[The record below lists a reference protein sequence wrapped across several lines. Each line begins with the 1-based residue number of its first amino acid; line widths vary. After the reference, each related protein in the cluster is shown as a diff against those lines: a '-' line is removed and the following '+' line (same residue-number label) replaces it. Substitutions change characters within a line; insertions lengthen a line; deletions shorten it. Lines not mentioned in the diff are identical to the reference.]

1 MAQRPRK
8 GRRGSKT
15 DREFVSEAEEILD
28 RMRQDLAELNEERVA
43 GDNVDPEVVNRLF
56 RSAHSL
62 KGLAGL
68 FGFDPIQDLAHRV
81 EDILDGLR
89 LGRVKLQLP
98 VVALIDE
105 SVQLFASLL
114 EQVGD
119 QEALAASTQPI
130 GQLAD
135 RIQAAREAPS
145 SASEF
150 SELALDPSLL
160 RALTEYEEH
169 RLRENIRRGRHI
181 WLVDATFEIISFEE
195 GLSRLAAAIREVGE
209 VLSTLPTPGDA
220 PEAQIRFSLLVA
232 SDTPPSEVLSRLG
245 LPASAVRVV
254 RPGGVASVPQT
265 VQAQAPAPA
274 RASASVD
281 LDEEEASALRDGGEG
296 GHPESLKSISDT
308 VRVDIH
314 KLDELMNLVGELV
327 IQRAAL
333 GDLVTRLGADA
344 ATARIGGE
352 FAKVH
357 KALDRKLRE
366 LQAAV
371 LDVRMVPLS
380 QVFDKVARVVRRL
393 RVDLGKDV
401 RLELRGADTE
411 LDKLIVEELVDPLMH
426 VVRNALDHAIEP
438 HKERIARGKDPEARI
453 RIHAFQRGNH
463 VVIAV
468 SDDGRGID
476 AASLRAMAEAKGIVQ
491 PGQTLSERETLD
503 LIFVP
508 GISTRSEVTETSG
521 RGVGMDVVHTNL
533 TALGGVV
540 DVESAP
546 GKGTTIAMTLP
557 ITLAII
563 QSLIVMVARQRFA
576 IPLNAVHE
584 TLLIAESEIQRSEGR
599 ELLNLRGEAL
609 PLLRLAAEFNLP
621 AAPPDA
627 KPYVVVIGLGESRM
641 GLLVDRLAGQQD
653 TVIKPIQGPIP
664 AVRGIAGAT
673 ELGDQDPLLVLDV
686 STLLADAGRRR
697 EAS

>member
-8 GRRGSKT
+8 GRSASKT
-15 DREFVSEAEEILD
+15 DQEFVSEAEEILD
-28 RMRQDLAELNEERVA
+28 RMRQDLADLNEERVA
-43 GDNVDPEVVNRLF
+43 GENVDPDVVNRLF

-89 LGRVKLQLP
+89 LGRVRLALP

-105 SVQLFASLL
+105 SVHLFASLL
-114 EQVGD
+114 EQVGNED
-119 QEALAASTQPI
+119 ALTAAAEPI
-130 GQLAD
+130 GRLVE
-135 RIQAAREAPS
+135 RIQAAREVPA
-145 SASEF
+145 AKAEF
-150 SELALDPSLL
+150 GDLALEPSLL

-181 WLVDATFEIISFEE
+181 CLIDATFEIISFEE
-195 GLSRLAAAIREVGE
+195 GLSQLTTAIREVGE
-209 VLSTLPTPGDA
+209 VLSTLPAPGEA

-232 SDTPPSEVLSRLG
+232 SDAPVGEVASRLG
-245 LPASAVRVV
+245 LAAGALRLVQAGSP
-254 RPGGVASVPQT
+254 GVAAAAASPVAGRSSG
-265 VQAQAPAPA
+265 VAEADEDGAGAQ
-274 RASASVD
+274 
-281 LDEEEASALRDGGEG
+281 RDGGETG
-296 GHPESLKSISDT
+296 EHESLKSISDT

-327 IQRAAL
+327 IQRGAI
-333 GDLVTRLGADA
+333 GELVTRLSADA
-344 ATARIGGE
+344 ATARIGSD

-366 LQAAV
+366 LQSAV

-380 QVFDKVARVVRRL
+380 QVFEKVSRVVRRL
-393 RVDLGKDV
+393 RANLGKEV

-438 HKERIARGKDPEARI
+438 REERIAGGKDPEGRI
-453 RIHAFQRGNH
+453 RIEAFQRGNH

-476 AASLRAMAEAKGIVQ
+476 RAALRALAEAKGIVQ
-491 PGQTLSERETLD
+491 PGDVLSEREALD
-503 LIFVP
+503 LVFAP

-540 DVESAP
+540 DVESTP
-546 GKGTTIAMTLP
+546 GRGTTISMILP

-563 QSLIVMVARQRFA
+563 QSLIVVVARQRFA

-584 TLLIAESEIQRSEGR
+584 TLLIDGSEIQRSEGR

-609 PLLRLAAEFNLP
+609 TLRRLAVEFELG
-621 AAPPDA
+621 AAPPEA
-627 KPYVVVIGLGESRM
+627 KSYVVVIGLGEARM
-641 GLLVDRLAGQQD
+641 GLLVDRLEGQQD

-673 ELGDQDPLLVLDV
+673 ELGDQEPVLVLDV
-686 STLLADAGRRR
+686 SALLADLGRRR
-697 EAS
+697 EAL